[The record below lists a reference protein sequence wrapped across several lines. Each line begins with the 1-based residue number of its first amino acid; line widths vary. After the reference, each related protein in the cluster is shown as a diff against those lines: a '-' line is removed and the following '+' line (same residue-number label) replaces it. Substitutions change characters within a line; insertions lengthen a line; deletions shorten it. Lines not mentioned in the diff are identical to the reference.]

1 MFEVIFYEDERGYS
15 ELYEELQKLRQRAFK
30 TKDARIQFKQITLCI
45 ELLKLNGTHLPE
57 NIAKHIQGELYELRP
72 VANRILFFHFHEL
85 TFVLLHMFAKK
96 SKKTPRREIEKA
108 KREIK
113 DLRARKRGKQS

>member
-15 ELYEELQKLRQRAFK
+15 ELYEELQKLRQRVLK

-45 ELLKLNGTHLPE
+45 ELLKLNGTRLPK

-72 VANRILFFHFHEL
+72 GGNRILFFIFP
-85 TFVLLHMFAKK
+85 
-96 SKKTPRREIEKA
+96 S
-108 KREIK
+108 
-113 DLRARKRGKQS
+113 